1 MARINKIKDYEVK
14 SGDIFF
20 FDNNIW
26 MFIFAQIANS
36 NHPKQQI
43 YSKFLRDVQSARA
56 SIFVSSLIL
65 SEYINRSMRLGFEQW
80 KESTQNF
87 AADYKKDYRNTD
99 DYKETLEVVKS
110 EVKEIIK
117 LCDKMPDNFNA
128 INEDI
133 VFKNMDQ
140 CDFNDAY
147 YAEMCK
153 IDNLKLV
160 TDDADL
166 KNISTAIDI
175 ITY

>member
-1 MARINKIKDYEVK
+1 
-14 SGDIFF
+14 
-20 FDNNIW
+20 

-56 SIFVSSLIL
+56 SIYISSLIL
-65 SEYINRSMRLGFEQW
+65 SEYINRSMRLGFKQW
-80 KESTQNF
+80 KESTQNL

-133 VFKNMDQ
+133 VFNNMDQ